1 MRKSLPLLAS
11 VMIFA
16 AGCAQQPLK
25 QPQPAACPAPPAL
38 PPLQKLPQEVT
49 GPSFLDR
56 LDLMLFPKPTVPI
69 KSDFSLQPASGSMKL
84 RAKP

>member
-16 AGCAQQPLK
+16 SGCAQQPR
-25 QPQPAACPAPPAL
+25 QPSPPVACPAPPAL

-49 GPSFLDR
+49 GPSFLTN
-56 LDLMLFPKPTVPI
+56 LETVLFPRQSAPI
-69 KSDFSLQPASGSMKL
+69 GSAYSLQPANGNMKL
-84 RAKP
+84 PAKP

>member
-1 MRKSLPLLAS
+1 MRNSLPLLLS

-16 AGCAQQPLK
+16 SGCAQQPR
-25 QPQPAACPAPPAL
+25 QPSPPVACPAPPAL

-56 LDLMLFPKPTVPI
+56 LDTILFQKPTAPI
-69 KSDFSLQPASGSMKL
+69 KSDYSLTPASGSTTL

>member
-16 AGCAQQPLK
+16 SGCAQQPR
-25 QPQPAACPAPPAL
+25 QPSPPVACPAPPTL

-49 GPSFLDR
+49 GPNFLDR
-56 LDLMLFPKPTVPI
+56 LDLILFQKPTAPI
-69 KSDFSLQPASGSMKL
+69 KSEFSLQPASGSTKL
-84 RAKP
+84 HAKP

>member
-1 MRKSLPLLAS
+1 MRKSLLLLLS
-11 VMIFA
+11 VMIFV
-16 AGCAQQPLK
+16 AGCAQQPR
-25 QPQPAACPAPPAL
+25 QPSPPVACPTPPAL

-56 LDLMLFPKPTVPI
+56 LDLILFQKPTAQI

-84 RAKP
+84 HAKP